1 MKTLLILL
9 LSLKVFATPNQDVP
23 KDIIRIM
30 NSGNGRS
37 IETAFEVY
45 TVEEEYKLLRF
56 LKLTP
61 IIQKLDIK
69 DGVFY
74 DSFKIDSRTIYFK
87 VLSKTKK
94 TSPKTNSF
102 NT

>member
-1 MKTLLILL
+1 M
-9 LSLKVFATPNQDVP
+9 FATLNQDGP
-23 KDIIRIM
+23 KEIIKLM
-30 NSGNGRS
+30 QSVNGRC
-37 IETAFEVY
+37 IETAFKVY

-94 TSPKTNSF
+94 NKPENKSI
-102 NT
+102 

>member
-1 MKTLLILL
+1 MKTILIFSFMLY
-9 LSLKVFATPNQDVP
+9 SLVVPNQDVP
-23 KDIIRIM
+23 KEIIRIM
-30 NSGNGRS
+30 NSGNGRT

-69 DGVFY
+69 NGYFY
-74 DSFKIDSRTIYFK
+74 DAIQTKNNTIYFK
-87 VLSKTKK
+87 IIKRQLPKKAKTKALIL
-94 TSPKTNSF
+94 
-102 NT
+102 